1 MAWFWNF
8 GDGGLGFLEGT
19 VQKGSHDSFL
29 ASLLD
34 FVISSGKKK
43 RLVGGIRY
51 TYPSEKY
58 ESHLGCF
65 TNVVD
70 PTITRNGLD

>member
-34 FVISSGKKK
+34 FVISSEKKK
-43 RLVGGIRY
+43 KTTGWWY
-51 TYPSEKY
+51 TVYLP
-58 ESHLGCF
+58 L
-65 TNVVD
+65 
-70 PTITRNGLD
+70 